1 MAGRAI
7 CPMRRSWRG
16 FGVEFGEGGEMIT
29 IVDIQRA
36 KKDVYIMV
44 TDMLGEEMSSVWE
57 G

>member
-1 MAGRAI
+1 
-7 CPMRRSWRG
+7 
-16 FGVEFGEGGEMIT
+16 MIT

>member
-1 MAGRAI
+1 
-7 CPMRRSWRG
+7 MRRSWRG

-29 IVDIQRA
+29 IVDIKRA